1 LYTAFGILLASECH
15 DDDSD
20 GSLTI
25 TIIIVIVRDPSLSS
39 LLGLGTGRFGWVLAR
54 SATRP
59 VPLGFEE
66 FQPVVNSNF
75 SISVG
80 YRVERVEDFSGGLVG
95 LVERVEY
102 FFSQPYTFFSFVFFS
117 ANKQIFS
124 QQTNTTICACLRFF
138 SQQTNTTILANKHHN
153 LGEKVETKRKKRNRK
168 GRKRKSRIVSG
179 VLAWTKETEESPLF
193 CSSSRF
199 SFEPRSVRVSVCER
213 KSASE
218 NKWRLA
224 RETSESET
232 VRDEDRDR
240 AQREA
245 IQARGRRE

>member
-1 LYTAFGILLASECH
+1 VRV
-15 DDDSD
+15 SD
-20 GSLTI
+20 FF
-25 TIIIVIVRDPSLSS
+25 PS
-39 LLGLGTGRFGWVLAR
+39 
-54 SATRP
+54 
-59 VPLGFEE
+59 
-66 FQPVVNSNF
+66 
-75 SISVG
+75 
-80 YRVERVEDFSGGLVG
+80 
-95 LVERVEY
+95 
-102 FFSQPYTFFSFVFFS
+102 
-117 ANKQIFS
+117 KQTPQS
-124 QQTNTTICACLRFF
+124 QQTNTTI
-138 SQQTNTTILANKHHN
+138 SEK
-153 LGEKVETKRKKRNRK
+153 KVETKRKKRNRK

-245 IQARGRRE
+245 IQARGRRERERVRVRGRKEA